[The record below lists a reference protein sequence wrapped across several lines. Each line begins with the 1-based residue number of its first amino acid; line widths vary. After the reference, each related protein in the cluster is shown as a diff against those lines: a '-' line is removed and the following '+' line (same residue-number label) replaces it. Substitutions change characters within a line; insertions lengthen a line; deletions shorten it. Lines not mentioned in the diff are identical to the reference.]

1 MGTSQLKPVQNV
13 SATLGAAMADGNKYT
28 SAFDFLDSGR

>member
-1 MGTSQLKPVQNV
+1 MGTSQLKPVQNG
-13 SATLGAAMADGNKYT
+13 SATLGTAMADDNT